1 VAVGDRWA
9 RRNVG
14 FVEELGAR
22 PEHGGSTA
30 EVAGQP
36 VGPGG
41 AEDGVR
47 VAYPALRAFLG
58 VMPRVFLPLCGA
70 LASAVPRSPKRQV
83 LLHISWRLW
92 VKAQNGDSRRPEPT
106 PG

>member
-47 VAYPALRAFLG
+47 VAYPARG
-58 VMPRVFLPLCGA
+58 
-70 LASAVPRSPKRQV
+70 SA
-83 LLHISWRLW
+83 
-92 VKAQNGDSRRPEPT
+92 
-106 PG
+106 

>member
-1 VAVGDRWA
+1 
-9 RRNVG
+9 
-14 FVEELGAR
+14 VEELGAR

-47 VAYPALRAFLG
+47 VAYPATARSSRTSSARSKGGAWLRWPTL
-58 VMPRVFLPLCGA
+58 
-70 LASAVPRSPKRQV
+70 
-83 LLHISWRLW
+83 
-92 VKAQNGDSRRPEPT
+92 NG
-106 PG
+106 